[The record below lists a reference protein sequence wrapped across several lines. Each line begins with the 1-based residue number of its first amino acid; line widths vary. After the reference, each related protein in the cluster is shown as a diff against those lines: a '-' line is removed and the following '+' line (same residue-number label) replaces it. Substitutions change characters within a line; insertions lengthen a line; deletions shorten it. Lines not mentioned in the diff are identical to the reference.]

1 MSSLSGERVHG
12 FGICVPSK
20 AKTGCRVP
28 STERTL
34 SASYFRHFSDRFNR
48 HSSKDFFPQ
57 VSLSFFR
64 FLLFFFAWVCA
75 SGGVKLMMTRGNV
88 GARGYQTT
96 RIGDANQRRALLV
109 KTATNQA
116 LRRFDAKFISFHL
129 SLSLILHTFSVP
141 LHLKE
146 Y

>member
-1 MSSLSGERVHG
+1 MGLGSAFPLKLKPGAGYQAQNVLYQRVI
-12 FGICVPSK
+12 FAISPID
-20 AKTGCRVP
+20 
-28 STERTL
+28 STATL
-34 SASYFRHFSDRFNR
+34 RKIFS
-48 HSSKDFFPQ
+48 PQ
-57 VSLSFFR
+57 VSLSFF
-64 FLLFFFAWVCA
+64 LSFFFALVCA